1 MTLMPVTRMA
11 VSVDWSTKSGASAW
25 IGAVSVW
32 PIGPRS
38 SIGSPI
44 TFMIRPR
51 VIGPTG
57 TRIWPPVSITAWPRV
72 RPSVESIAI
81 VRTGVLAEMLGDLE
95 HEAIAV
101 IVGLKRGEDLR
112 QVAVEAHVDDRADHL
127 RDAADIVGGALRA
140 VDSGGCHG
148 CVPCLLCFSSCR
160 T

>member
-1 MTLMPVTRMA
+1 MPVTRIE

-44 TFMIRPR
+44 TFMIRPS

-57 TRIWPPVSITAWPRV
+57 MRICEPVSVTSWPRV
-72 RPSVESIAI
+72 RPSVASIAI
-81 VRTGVLAEMLGDLE
+81 VRTVDLAEMLGDLE
-95 HEAIAV
+95 DEAVAAV
-101 IVGLKRGEDLR
+101 RR
-112 QVAVEAHVDDRADHL
+112 SRAPTGSP
-127 RDAADIVGGALRA
+127 AARR
-140 VDSGGCHG
+140 
-148 CVPCLLCFSSCR
+148 R